1 MFTSAFSN
9 VPESKDGDFECDT
22 NIMFSFTASRKANHK
37 RGLNLDTGCGNDYKE
52 KYIFLI
58 LND

>member
-22 NIMFSFTASRKANHK
+22 NIMFSFTASRKENHK
-37 RGLNLDTGCGNDYKE
+37 RGLNLDTGSGND
-52 KYIFLI
+52 
-58 LND
+58 